1 MDLDGIR
8 VNHSGLDQAA
18 QDLYNKVKEIDTR
31 LDRLESE
38 LNELR
43 NSWAGNARSAYD
55 VAKQKWDTALQ
66 EMIVLLDQ
74 TGRTVEQ
81 SNVDYAA
88 ADARGA
94 QAFQI

>member
-43 NSWAGNARSAYD
+43 NSWAGNARAAYD

>member
-8 VNHSGLDQAA
+8 VNHAGLDQAA

-31 LDRLESE
+31 LDRLETE
-38 LNELR
+38 LNDLR
-43 NSWAGNARSAYD
+43 NSWAGNARQAYD
-55 VAKQKWDTALQ
+55 VAKQKWDTAIQ